1 MMYKYSRVTLAIICF
16 LFICGCVERLI
27 TITTQPPG
35 ARVWLNDQEVGA
47 SPVTVPFT
55 WYGQYDVAVRKEG
68 FRPIQTMRAPDV
80 PVYQW
85 PVLDFFAECVLPFE
99 FVDGHHWHFDLSQEE
114 QADPNALVERASN
127 LRRQAATQN

>member
-1 MMYKYSRVTLAIICF
+1 MNKYTRVTLAAICF
-16 LFICGCVERLI
+16 LCICGCVERLI

-35 ARVWLNDQEVGA
+35 ARVWLNDQEIGA

-68 FRPIQTMRAPDV
+68 FQTIKTMREPNV

-85 PVLDFFAECVLPFE
+85 PVLDFFTECILPFE
-99 FVDGHHWHFDLSQEE
+99 FVDSHHWHFDLSQEE
-114 QADPNALVERASN
+114 QADPNALAERASN
-127 LRRQAATQN
+127 LRRQAAGQN

>member
-1 MMYKYSRVTLAIICF
+1 MNKYSKVTLTAICF

-35 ARVWLNDQEVGA
+35 ARVWLNDQEIGD

-55 WYGQYDVAVRKEG
+55 WYGQYDVAVRREG
-68 FRPIQTMRAPDV
+68 FQTVKTMRQPNV

-85 PVLDFFAECVLPFE
+85 PVLDFFTECILPFE
-99 FVDGHHWHFDLSQEE
+99 FADSHHWHFDLAQE
-114 QADPNALVERASN
+114 QPADPNTLIDRAGD
-127 LRRQAATQN
+127 LRGQSEAEN